1 MSTEPN
7 ERKTMTPVIASKPMD
22 FEPYWTETLQEL
34 AALPAAPELTEIPLR
49 STDFGTVY
57 GLRLTSLDA
66 YRIFAYYCVP
76 HGDGPFPVIYQLPNY
91 GSVVHVPPY
100 EERQRYVVVA
110 LCHRGQRLSDQ
121 PFAAAYPGLLTTG
134 ISNPDSYIYRG
145 IVADC
150 LRVIDFLVTRP
161 EVEQGKM
168 AAVGGDLALI
178 TAALRPQ
185 VDALYYTPTFFY
197 AAEALTP
204 RTGAYPSEEINEY
217 VRTYAEEAARV
228 WQTLAYYEPVH
239 FAPKVKAATMVVT
252 GDDPA
257 RTAPL
262 IDAFGRPVESYQSAH
277 SGYKDGVQQ
286 ARWLSARYGLGE
298 PVLPEHWR

>member
-1 MSTEPN
+1 MPIIST
-7 ERKTMTPVIASKPMD
+7 KPAD
-22 FEPYWTETLQEL
+22 FAQYWMQMLDELSTL
-34 AALPAAPELTEIPLR
+34 PPAPELTEIPIR

-57 GLRLTSLDA
+57 GLHLTSLGA

-76 HGDGPFPVIYQLPNY
+76 HGPGPFPVIYQLPNY

-100 EERQRYVVVA
+100 EERQRAVVVA

-134 ISNPDSYIYRG
+134 IDHPQRYIYRG

-150 LRVIDFLVTRP
+150 VRVIDFLETRP
-161 EVEQGKM
+161 AVDQGKI
-168 AAVGGDLALI
+168 AAVGGDLALL

-185 VDALYYTPTFFY
+185 VNTLYYTPGFFY
-197 AAEALTP
+197 AAAALTP
-204 RTGAYPSEEINEY
+204 QTSAYPSEEINEY
-217 VRTYAEEAARV
+217 IRTYPEQAAQV

-239 FAPKVKAATMVVT
+239 FAAQVQATTLLVT
-252 GDDPA
+252 SEDA
-257 RTAPL
+257 TRTAPL
-262 IDAFGRPVESYQSAH
+262 LDTFGRTVETYVSAH

-286 ARWLSARYGLGE
+286 ARWLSARYGLGD

>member
-1 MSTEPN
+1 M
-7 ERKTMTPVIASKPMD
+7 PVITAKPTD
-22 FEPYWTETLQEL
+22 FDHYWQQVNAEL
-34 AALPAAPELTEIPLR
+34 AALPVAPELTPLPIR
-49 STDFGTVY
+49 TTDFGTVY
-57 GLRLTSLDA
+57 GLRLTSLGA

-76 HGDGPFPVIYQLPNY
+76 HGDGPFPVLYQLPNY

-100 EERQRYVVVA
+100 EERQQYVSVA

-134 ISNPDSYIYRG
+134 IDSSQRYIYRG

-150 LRVIDFLVTRP
+150 LRVVDFLATRA
-161 EVEQGKM
+161 EVDQQKI

-185 VDALYYTPTFFY
+185 VDALYYTPSFFY

-204 RTGAYPSEEINEY
+204 RTSAYPSEEINDY
-217 VRTYAEEAARV
+217 AYTYPEKAAQV
-228 WQTLAYYEPVH
+228 WQTLAYYEPAH
-239 FAPKVKAATMVVT
+239 FAPQVQAATQVVV
-252 GDDPA
+252 GDDPTH
-257 RTAPL
+257 TAPL
-262 IDAFGRPVESYQSAH
+262 LDAFGRPVDRYVSAH
-277 SGYKDGVQQ
+277 SGYKDGVVQ
-286 ARWLSARYGLGE
+286 ARWLSARYGLGD

>member
-1 MSTEPN
+1 MPAIT
-7 ERKTMTPVIASKPMD
+7 AKPTD
-22 FEPYWTETLQEL
+22 FDHYWQQVNAEL
-34 AALPAAPELTEIPLR
+34 AALPVAPELTLLPIR

-57 GLRLTSLDA
+57 GLRLTSLGA

-76 HGDGPFPVIYQLPNY
+76 NGPGPFPVFYQLPNY

-100 EERQRYVVVA
+100 EERQQYISVA

-134 ISNPDSYIYRG
+134 IGSSQQYIYRA

-150 LRVIDFLVTRP
+150 LRVIDFLATRA
-161 EVEQGKM
+161 EVDQGKI
-168 AAVGGDLALI
+168 ATVGGDLALI

-185 VDALYYTPTFFY
+185 VDALYYTPSFFY

-204 RTGAYPSEEINEY
+204 RTSAYPSEEINDH
-217 VRTYAEEAARV
+217 VRANPEEAAQV
-228 WQTLAYYEPVH
+228 WQTLAYYEPTH
-239 FAPKVKAATMVVT
+239 FAPQVQAATQVVV

-257 RTAPL
+257 HTAPL
-262 IDAFGRPVESYQSAH
+262 LAAFDRPVDRYVSAH
-277 SGYKDGVQQ
+277 SGYKDGVVQ
-286 ARWLSARYGLGE
+286 ARWLSARYGLGD

>member
-1 MSTEPN
+1 MLAIS
-7 ERKTMTPVIASKPMD
+7 AKPAD
-22 FEPYWTETLQEL
+22 FTSYWTQMLQEL
-34 AALPAAPELTEIPLR
+34 AALPIAPELTPIPLR
-49 STDFGTVY
+49 STAFGVVY
-57 GLRLTSLDA
+57 GLRLTSLGA

-76 HGDGPFPVIYQLPNY
+76 NGEGPFPVIYQLPNY

-100 EERQRYVVVA
+100 EERQQYVVVA

-121 PFAAAYPGLLTTG
+121 PFAAAYPGLLTLG
-134 ISNPDSYIYRG
+134 IDSPQHYIYRG

-150 LRVIDFLVTRP
+150 IRVVDFLATRP
-161 EVEQGKM
+161 EVAQNKI
-168 AAVGGDLALI
+168 AAVGGDLALM
-178 TAALRPQ
+178 TAALRSQ
-185 VDALYYTPTFFY
+185 VDALYYTPSFFY
-197 AAEALTP
+197 GAAALAP
-204 RTGAYPSEEINEY
+204 RTNAYPSEEINEY
-217 VRTYAEEAARV
+217 LRTYPEQAAQV

-239 FAPKVKAATMVVT
+239 FANQVQAAAQVVI

-262 IDAFGRPVESYQSAH
+262 INAFGRPVDPYPSAH

-286 ARWLSARYGLGE
+286 ARWLSTRYGLGE

>member
-1 MSTEPN
+1 
-7 ERKTMTPVIASKPMD
+7 MTVVISAKPID
-22 FEPYWTETLQEL
+22 FAPYWAETEKEL
-34 AALPAAPELTEIPLR
+34 ATLPIAPEVTPIPMR

-57 GLRLTSLDA
+57 GLRLTSLGA

-76 HGDGPFPVIYQLPNY
+76 HGPGPFPVLYQLPNY

-100 EERQRYVVVA
+100 EERQRYISVA

-134 ISNPDSYIYRG
+134 IDSPQRYIYRG

-150 LRVIDFLVTRP
+150 LRVVDFLATRP
-161 EVEQGKM
+161 EVDQDKL

-197 AAEALTP
+197 AAATLTP
-204 RTGAYPSEEINEY
+204 LTSAYPSEEINDY
-217 VRTYAEEAARV
+217 VRTYPTQAAQV
-228 WQTLAYYEPVH
+228 WQTLAYDEPVH
-239 FAPKVKAATMVVT
+239 FAPKVRAATMLVT
-252 GDDPA
+252 GDDPT
-257 RTAPL
+257 RTTPL
-262 IDAFGRPVESYQSAH
+262 VTAFTHTPESYPSAH
-277 SGYKDGVQQ
+277 SSYKDGVHQ

-298 PVLPEHWR
+298 PILPEHWR

>member
-1 MSTEPN
+1 MTVTIST
-7 ERKTMTPVIASKPMD
+7 KPID
-22 FEPYWTETLQEL
+22 FEHHWAETEKEL
-34 AALPAAPELTEIPLR
+34 SALPIAPELTPIPMR

-57 GLRLTSLDA
+57 GLRLTSLGA

-76 HGDGPFPVIYQLPNY
+76 QGAGPFPVLYQLPNY

-100 EERQRYVVVA
+100 EERQRYIAVA
-110 LCHRGQRLSDQ
+110 LCHRGQRLADQ

-134 ISNPDSYIYRG
+134 IDTPQRYIYRG

-150 LRVIDFLVTRP
+150 LRVVDFLATRP
-161 EVEQGKM
+161 EVDQSRL

-185 VDALYYTPTFFY
+185 VDALYYTPAFFY
-197 AAEALTP
+197 AAAMLTP
-204 RTGAYPSEEINEY
+204 LTSAYPSEEINDYGRAYPEQS
-217 VRTYAEEAARV
+217 AQI

-239 FAPKVKAATMVVT
+239 FAPRVHATTMLVT
-252 GDDPA
+252 GDDPT

-262 IDAFGRPVESYQSAH
+262 VAAFAQPPASYSSAH
-277 SGYKDGVQQ
+277 SSYKDGVHQ
-286 ARWLSARYGLGE
+286 ARWLSTHYGLGE
-298 PVLPEHWR
+298 PILPEHWRE

>member
-1 MSTEPN
+1 MSLT
-7 ERKTMTPVIASKPMD
+7 IAAKPID
-22 FEPYWTETLQEL
+22 FEQYWNATQQAL

-49 STDFGTVY
+49 TTDFGTVY
-57 GLRLTSLDA
+57 GLRLTSLGA

-76 HGDGPFPVIYQLPNY
+76 HGEGPFPVIYQLPNY

-134 ISNPDSYIYRG
+134 IDNPQAYIYRG

-150 LRVIDFLVTRP
+150 LRVVDFLATRP
-161 EVEQGKM
+161 EVDQRRI
-168 AAVGGDLALI
+168 AAVGGDLALL

-185 VDALYYTPTFFY
+185 VSTLYYTPSFFY
-197 AAEALTP
+197 AAAALAPQTS
-204 RTGAYPSEEINEY
+204 AYPSEEINEV
-217 VRTYAEEAARV
+217 VRTYPEQAAQV

-239 FAPKVKAATMVVT
+239 FAPQVQAATLVVT

-262 IDAFGRPVESYQSAH
+262 IDAFPRPPETYLSAH

-286 ARWLSARYGLGE
+286 ARWLSTRAGLGD

>member
-1 MSTEPN
+1 MPAIT
-7 ERKTMTPVIASKPMD
+7 AKPID
-22 FEPYWTETLQEL
+22 FDHYWQGVNAEL
-34 AALPAAPELTEIPLR
+34 AALPVAPELTPLPIR
-49 STDFGTVY
+49 TTDFGTVY
-57 GLRLTSLDA
+57 RLHLTSLGA

-76 HGDGPFPVIYQLPNY
+76 QGDGPFPVLYQLPNY

-100 EERQRYVVVA
+100 EERQQYVSVA

-134 ISNPDSYIYRG
+134 INSPQQYIYRG

-150 LRVIDFLVTRP
+150 LRVIDFLLTRP
-161 EVEQGKM
+161 EVDQGKI

-204 RTGAYPSEEINEY
+204 RTSAYPSEEINDY
-217 VRTYAEEAARV
+217 VRTYPEQAAQV
-228 WQTLAYYEPVH
+228 WQTVAYYEPAH
-239 FAPKVKAATMVVT
+239 FAPQVQAATQVVV

-257 RTAPL
+257 HTAPL
-262 IDAFGRPVESYQSAH
+262 LAAFGRPVDRYVSAH
-277 SGYKDGVQQ
+277 SGYKDGVVQ
-286 ARWLSARYGLGE
+286 ARWLSARYSLGN
-298 PVLPEHWR
+298 PILPEHWR

>member
-1 MSTEPN
+1 MPA
-7 ERKTMTPVIASKPMD
+7 IASKPAD
-22 FEPYWTETLQEL
+22 FTQYWTQTLQEL
-34 AALPAAPELTEIPLR
+34 AALPIAPELTPIPIR

-57 GLRLTSLDA
+57 GLRLTSLGA

-76 HGDGPFPVIYQLPNY
+76 HGTGPFPVIYQLPNY

-100 EERQRYVVVA
+100 EERQQYVVVA

-134 ISNPDSYIYRG
+134 IAQPQQYIYRG

-150 LRVIDFLVTRP
+150 VRVIDFLATRP
-161 EVEQGKM
+161 EVDQGKI

-185 VDALYYTPTFFY
+185 VDALYYTPSFFY
-197 AAEALTP
+197 AAAALTP
-204 RTGAYPSEEINEY
+204 HTSAYPSEEINEY
-217 VRTYAEEAARV
+217 VRTYPAQAAQV
-228 WQTLAYYEPVH
+228 WATLAYYEPVH
-239 FAPKVKAATMVVT
+239 FAAQVQAATQVVI

-262 IDAFGRPVESYQSAH
+262 LEAFGRPVESYPSAH

-286 ARWLSARYGLGE
+286 ARWLSTRYGLGD

>member
-1 MSTEPN
+1 MLAIS
-7 ERKTMTPVIASKPMD
+7 SKPAD
-22 FEPYWTETLQEL
+22 FAQYWSQTLEAL
-34 AALPAAPELTEIPLR
+34 AAFPPAPELTALPMR

-57 GLRLTSLDA
+57 GLRLTSLGA

-121 PFAAAYPGLLTTG
+121 PYAAAYPGLLTTG
-134 ISNPDSYIYRG
+134 ISVPQHYIYRE

-150 LRVIDFLVTRP
+150 ARVIDFLKTRI
-161 EVEQGKM
+161 EVDQTKI
-168 AAVGGDLALI
+168 AAVGGDLALF

-185 VDALYYTPTFFY
+185 VDALYYTPGFFY
-197 AAEALTP
+197 AAEAVTP
-204 RTGAYPSEEINEY
+204 RTSAYPSEEINDY
-217 VRTYAEEAARV
+217 VRTYPEQAAQV

-239 FAPKVKAATMVVT
+239 FAPQVQAATMLVT

-257 RTAPL
+257 HTAPL
-262 IDAFGRPVESYQSAH
+262 VDAFGRTIETYPSAH

-286 ARWLSARYGLGE
+286 ARWLSTRYELGD
-298 PVLPEHWR
+298 PILPEHWR

>member
-1 MSTEPN
+1 MPA
-7 ERKTMTPVIASKPMD
+7 IATKPID
-22 FEPYWTETLQEL
+22 FDQYWRQVDAEL
-34 AALPAAPELTEIPLR
+34 AALPVAPELTPLPIR
-49 STDFGTVY
+49 TTDFGTVY
-57 GLRLTSLDA
+57 GLRLTSLGA

-100 EERQRYVVVA
+100 EERQQYVVVA
-110 LCHRGQRLSDQ
+110 LCHRGQRLADQ

-134 ISNPDSYIYRG
+134 VDSPQRYIYRS

-150 LRVIDFLVTRP
+150 LRVIDFLVTRA
-161 EVEQGKM
+161 EVDQRKI

-185 VDALYYTPTFFY
+185 VDALYYTPSFFY
-197 AAEALTP
+197 AAEPLTP
-204 RTGAYPSEEINEY
+204 RTSAYPSEEINEY
-217 VRTYAEEAARV
+217 LYTYPAQAAQV

-239 FAPKVKAATMVVT
+239 FAPQVQATTQVVV

-262 IDAFGRPVESYQSAH
+262 LAAFGRTVESYVSAH

-286 ARWLSARYGLGE
+286 ARWLSTRYSVGE